1 MRYFSLVAT
10 ARGLA
15 SCDMDQGVHSVERAV
30 SILRALGEPEAVDP
44 SLVHENEHEGLPLSA
59 IAKLV
64 ELSPSTTHR
73 IIRTLVGT
81 HFVEQDPLTERYRL
95 GPLAGVLGRSYLAS
109 VGLERA
115 QPILRKL
122 CVATGESVSLAVFQN
137 GAAHVVLQEHSSHAL
152 RVDHLAGK
160 ELSLH
165 ASAMGKV
172 LVAFSETQL
181 SDAIANLGELEKFT
195 PNTVSEASELIAHLE
210 LVKKQGFATN
220 EGERYEG
227 ANGIAVP
234 VLTSRATQTTTRY
247 ALGVQGPATRLTA
260 ERMAELVQPC
270 RDAAAEIAALGIHV
284 S

>member
-1 MRYFSLVAT
+1 MRYFSLVGSVPSLAT
-10 ARGLA
+10 WL
-15 SCDMDQGVHSVERAV
+15 MDNGVHSVERAV
-30 SILRALGEPEAVDP
+30 SILRTLGEPEVGDP
-44 SLVHENEHEGLPLSA
+44 EGLPLSA
-59 IAKLV
+59 VAKLV
-64 ELSPSTTHR
+64 GLSPSTTHR

-122 CVATGESVSLAVFQN
+122 CLATGESVSLAVFQN
-137 GAAHVVLQEHSSHAL
+137 DAAHVVLQEHSSHAL
-152 RVDHLAGK
+152 RVDHLAGS

-172 LVAFSETQL
+172 LIAFSETL
-181 SDAIANLGELEKFT
+181 ASEAVAHIATLEKFT
-195 PNTVSEASELIAHLE
+195 ANTLSDPTEFRTHIEQVRQ
-210 LVKKQGFATN
+210 QGFATN
-220 EGERYEG
+220 EGERYDG

-234 VLTSRATQTTTRY
+234 VLTSSAPHATSRY

-260 ERMAELVQPC
+260 QRMAELVEPC
-270 RDAAAEIAALGIHV
+270 REAAAEVAALGIHV